1 MTNSDVIANFINHKK
16 GQTPLRN
23 IINGYHV
30 YKGRT
35 LASDGKSLY
44 NYDTLM
50 AYHSDDGKL
59 YINKEKYSVT
69 TSKIQSQIR
78 CKAKD
83 YTEVTESEI
92 NSLKIADDC
101 ERHGTFEYIKLANS
115 IAQAEEVKN
124 DILAAEWQ

>member
-1 MTNSDVIANFINHKK
+1 MTNSDVIQKFINFER

-23 IINGYHV
+23 IINGYFM

-35 LASDGKSLY
+35 LRSDGKSLY

-69 TSKIQSQIR
+69 TSKIQGQIR
-78 CKAKD
+78 CKAKN
-83 YTEVTESEI
+83 YAEVTEHEI
-92 NSLKIADDC
+92 NSIKTADEC
-101 ERHGTFEYIKLANS
+101 KKNGTFDYIELANS
-115 IAQAEEVKN
+115 IAQ
-124 DILAAEWQ
+124 